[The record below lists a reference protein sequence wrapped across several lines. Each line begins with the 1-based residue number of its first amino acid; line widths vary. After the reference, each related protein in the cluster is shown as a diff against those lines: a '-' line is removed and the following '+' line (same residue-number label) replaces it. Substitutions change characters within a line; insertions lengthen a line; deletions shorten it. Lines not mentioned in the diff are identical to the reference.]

1 MSNNNMKEYLKDP
14 DYRQIVMD
22 TKGKYRWVY
31 ELPMRK
37 SLFLLAEVWRVIG
50 TAALIVMIF
59 GTIVNMLT
67 GSGLQASLSF
77 AGMLAIVLGILLV
90 LSIPSY
96 FIVMKAGNGK
106 YTVLFEMD
114 DDGIDHIAI
123 KTEAAEALE
132 ILTMLAG
139 VVGHSRGTTA
149 AGALAA
155 SGGSLYSRFANVRK
169 IKADRANNL
178 IRVNG
183 RFTRNMIYAAD
194 EDFDFVYDFITDHCP
209 QAEIK

>member
-14 DYRQIVMD
+14 DYRHIVMD

-31 ELPMRK
+31 ELPMHK
-37 SLFLLAEVWRVIG
+37 SLFLLAEVWRVLGI
-50 TAALIVMIF
+50 AVLIVMIF
-59 GTIVNMLT
+59 GTIVNILN

-77 AGMLAIVLGILLV
+77 AGILAIVLGILLV

-114 DDGIDHIAI
+114 DSGIDHIAI
-123 KTEAAEALE
+123 KTEATKALE
-132 ILTMLAG
+132 ILTILAG
-139 VVGHSRGTTA
+139 IAGKSHGTTA

-155 SGGSLYSRFANVRK
+155 TGGSLYSRFANVRK
-169 IKADRANNL
+169 IKADRENNL

-183 RFTRNMIYAAD
+183 RLTRNMIYAAD